1 MNATATNVVS
11 KPAGAKACGCGCQ
24 SGGECSCTCATRCC
38 DLDCLVRP
46 NFFCGQML
54 TDADLGALVDWTRS
68 RFSLTRYR
76 EGWGIACGLD
86 VTCLAP
92 GAYSACCDDTK
103 GPSVYL
109 QPGYAIDCCGTD
121 LVVCEPLRVDLSN
134 VCRQPDD
141 PCLPQTPPTGAQ
153 PGSGQQEEDC
163 LRELT
168 RGLFAV
174 DLSLVYGETLAQSQ
188 RAMFRSGCSDDG
200 ASEYLRVLETP
211 TVRLTVKP
219 VDAPSAD
226 VEAER
231 RWEEELRRERERAWA
246 AIREASTQGLDEL
259 LRYVRHHPPHKLCFL
274 EELIC
279 CLRKEGHAKVRD
291 QDSYRWMPMWLY
303 LDWFM
308 SQVDC
313 PCFSCRSDEGVPLA
327 RVLMSRRVLAGKT
340 VCKVVFID
348 TSAKHRRA
356 LHQDPCRPIRRGGID
371 LTRLVGGYREDA
383 EGSLAVHRI
392 AFDPHELAAG
402 DPAGHAR
409 VMAGHFTVEAG
420 RDRPLRI
427 LTVRNPFG
435 RDIVAGFED

>member
-1 MNATATNVVS
+1 MNTRAASAAS
-11 KPAGAKACGCGCQ
+11 KPAGTKGCGCGCQ
-24 SGGECSCTCATRCC
+24 SGGECVCTCATRCC

-92 GAYSACCDDTK
+92 GAQSTCCDDTK

-121 LVVCEPLRVDLSN
+121 LVVCEPMRVDLSA
-134 VCRQPDD
+134 VCRQPND
-141 PCLPQTPPTGAQ
+141 PCLPQAPSIGALANQ
-153 PGSGQQEEDC
+153 RQEEDC

-200 ASEYLRVLETP
+200 ASEYTRVLEAP
-211 TVRLTVKP
+211 TVRPTVKP
-219 VDAPSAD
+219 LDAPAAD
-226 VEAER
+226 AEAER

-246 AIREASTQGLDEL
+246 AIRDASARGLEEL

-274 EELIC
+274 EELLC
-279 CLRKEGHAKVRD
+279 CLSKAGHEKARE
-291 QDSYRWMPMWLY
+291 QESYRWIPIWLY

-308 SQVDC
+308 RQVDC
-313 PCFSCRSDEGVPLA
+313 PCFSCRSDDGVPLA
-327 RVLMSRRVLAGKT
+327 RVLMSRRILAGKT
-340 VCKVVFID
+340 VCKVISID
-348 TSAKHRRA
+348 TSERHRRL
-356 LHQDPCRPIRRGGID
+356 LHKDHCRPIRGGAID
-371 LTRLVGGYREDA
+371 LTSLVGRYREEV
-383 EGSLAVHRI
+383 EGMLALQNV
-392 AFDPHELAAG
+392 ALELHELAAE
-402 DPAGHAR
+402 DPAAHAR
-409 VMAGHFTVEAG
+409 MIAGHFSLEPG
-420 RDRPLRI
+420 RDRRLRI
-427 LTVRNPFG
+427 LTVRSPFG
-435 RDIVAGFED
+435 RELVAGFEY